1 MNQGRTKKLLPEERR
16 RVAILQSSYIPWKG
30 YFDIIHDV
38 DLFIF
43 YDDVQYTLR
52 DWRNRNRVKTAR
64 GAEWLTIPTNG
75 TQQHLICDVQF
86 TDPKWQIKHWETL
99 RHVYGKAPYFER
111 YRPFLQDVYLGQHW
125 THLSKLNQYLI
136 KEISREF
143 LGISTRF
150 ADSRQYHAVDTK
162 QERIKDLLKKAGA
175 TLYVSGPSAQSY
187 IDEAEF
193 AQTGIKLT
201 CKDYSGY
208 PEYPQ
213 FHQSFE
219 HGVTILDLLFHMGPD
234 APYYIWGWRNFNG
247 TIIDK

>member
-1 MNQGRTKKLLPEERR
+1 MNPGQTGKLLPEERR

-86 TDPKWQIKHWETL
+86 TDPKWQVKHWETL

-111 YRPFLQDVYLGQHW
+111 YRPFLQDVYLGRHW
-125 THLSKLNQYLI
+125 THLSELNQYLI

-143 LGISTRF
+143 LSIAASF
-150 ADSRQYHAVDTK
+150 ADSRQYHAVDAK
-162 QERIKDLLKKAGA
+162 QERIVDLLTKAGA
-175 TLYVSGPSAQSY
+175 TLYVSGPSAKNY
-187 IDEAEF
+187 INEATF
-193 AQTGIKLT
+193 AEAGIELVW
-201 CKDYSGY
+201 KDYNGY

-213 FHQSFE
+213 FHPPFQ
-219 HGVTILDLLFHMGPD
+219 HGVSILDLLFHAGPD
-234 APYYIWGWRNFNG
+234 TPFYIWGWRE
-247 TIIDK
+247 

>member
-64 GAEWLTIPTNG
+64 GVEWLTIPTNG

-125 THLSKLNQYLI
+125 THLSELNQYLI

-175 TLYVSGPSAQSY
+175 TLYVSGPSAKNY
-187 IDEAEF
+187 IDEAKF
-193 AQTGIKLT
+193 AEAGIELVGRIT
-201 CKDYSGY
+201 AAIRNIL
-208 PEYPQ
+208 
-213 FHQSFE
+213 SFFR
-219 HGVTILDLLFHMGPD
+219 LFN
-234 APYYIWGWRNFNG
+234 IR
-247 TIIDK
+247 